1 MTKKPTKDDVVF
13 QVTAKI
19 SNKEYTDELG
29 NVSRAEFKILS
40 KELAEV
46 LTKIFDGGGL
56 QSTRTSNR
64 TSQRHTDGRK

>member
-56 QSTRTSNR
+56 QSIRTSNR

>member
-29 NVSRAEFKILS
+29 NVSRAEFKILF

-56 QSTRTSNR
+56 QSIRTSNR

>member
-1 MTKKPTKDDVVF
+1 MTKKPTKDEVVF

-56 QSTRTSNR
+56 QSIRTSNR

>member
-13 QVTAKI
+13 QVRAKI

-56 QSTRTSNR
+56 QSIRTSNR

>member
-13 QVTAKI
+13 QVTAKV

-56 QSTRTSNR
+56 QSIRTSNR

>member
-19 SNKEYTDELG
+19 PNKEYTDELG

-56 QSTRTSNR
+56 QSIRTSNR